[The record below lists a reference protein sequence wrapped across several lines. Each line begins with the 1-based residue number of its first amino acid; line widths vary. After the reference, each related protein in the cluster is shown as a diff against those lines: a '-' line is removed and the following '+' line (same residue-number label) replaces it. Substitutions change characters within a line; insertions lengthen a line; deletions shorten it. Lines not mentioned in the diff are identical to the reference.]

1 MNNLRLGLTE
11 TTLLFYY
18 YLNLKNISDKN
29 ISDSQNCLI
38 NWLFTT
44 SGFYDK
50 RITGN
55 EFNDFDILNVKK
67 KSLVYHQYFDKL
79 LILFKKN
86 NFHLQPC
93 FHNIDPSLQVYKEE
107 FLNFINLSNKQPKID
122 IFTFMQNKH
131 ILVINNLGSLMKQQF
146 ENGNVK
152 KIHPNFPDNV
162 KSINY
167 FENGYTFFNNG
178 PHNNILETA
187 NYICEQIK
195 DLSFDGAVISA
206 GAYSCLIADFII
218 NHLQKEVFVIGG
230 ELSYFFGIKCKR
242 NSFTNFE
249 NKEYLLE
256 VPLEMKPEGYE
267 KIEDG
272 CYW

>member
-1 MNNLRLGLTE
+1 MNNLRLGFTE
-11 TTLLFYY
+11 STLLFYY
-18 YLNLKNISDKN
+18 YLNKNNISNNIIVNSQKN
-29 ISDSQNCLI
+29 LI

-50 RITGN
+50 KINGEN
-55 EFNDFDILNVKK
+55 YGDFESFNVKE
-67 KSLVYHQYFDKL
+67 KSLVYHEYFDKL

-86 NFHLQPC
+86 NFHLEPC
-93 FHNIDPSLQVYKEE
+93 FHNIDSSLKVYKEE
-107 FLNFINLSNKQPKID
+107 FLNFINFSFKQPKID

-146 ENGNVK
+146 ENGNLK
-152 KIHPNFPDNV
+152 KIHPNFPDNI

-195 DLSFDGAVISA
+195 DLSFDGAIISA

-218 NHLQKEVFVIGG
+218 NNLNKEAFVIGG
-230 ELSYFFGIKCKR
+230 ELNFYFGIKSKR
-242 NSFTNFE
+242 NPFTNFIHQ
-249 NKEYLLE
+249 EYLID
-256 VPLEMKPEGYE
+256 VPEEMKPKGYE
-267 KIEDG
+267 KIEGG